1 MFILSAQDGGKY
13 SVDKTALLQER
24 EQFFPIDTSKHYKLN
39 AGTVGVCKYPH
50 FPLHFPPHSLTE
62 PTLPVQIVSCTLRR
76 G

>member
-1 MFILSAQDGGKY
+1 MFILSAKDGKY

-39 AGTVGVCKYPH
+39 AGTVGVCKCPSHSSLLPPTEH
-50 FPLHFPPHSLTE
+50 FMPL
-62 PTLPVQIVSCTLRR
+62 QIVSSTLKR